1 MKVVVDGRVF
11 LATIEGVTLGDR
23 WQQASGG
30 NIRMNNKRKFYCV
43 HCMSGR
49 SLFRAHRPRA
59 LAVYMTTCLLVA
71 TAVGPCATHA
81 VAAVH
86 PQLLDILEKLSLA
99 TPTV

>member
-11 LATIEGVTLGDR
+11 HATIGGLTLGGL
-23 WQQASGG
+23 WQRASGG
-30 NIRMNNKRKFYCV
+30 NMNHTRKFYCV
-43 HCMSGR
+43 HFVSGR
-49 SLFRAHRPRA
+49 SLFRAHRPRT
-59 LAVYMTTCLLVA
+59 LAVYMTTCLL
-71 TAVGPCATHA
+71 